1 MRLPFLSRFA
11 PFVVAAI
18 LLASPV
24 LFFGA
29 AKAVGT
35 NSNRV
40 LDWLPRSFEETQRLL
55 WFVERFGSDELL
67 AAGWPGCS
75 IDAPQV
81 EEFVRLA
88 SERKQNNSSFLFFR
102 EVTSGQHV
110 LDELTKPPLN
120 LPDGIAKQRMSSWI
134 LGPDGKATC
143 IIARI
148 QPSEDKVYDRVGAYR
163 CLQEIAAEVGIPADD
178 LRIAGPTAD
187 KFAIDEA
194 GAKWTVQMG
203 IASMLTGCFLA
214 WICLRAWW
222 DVLAI
227 FVTSLLAASASLA
240 IVFYSGYKMDSVLMT
255 MPALVFVLTTSG
267 GIHLTHYLREG
278 LKEVSSE
285 NAPLYAIRIGWLP
298 CTLACVTTMI
308 GLGSLAVSRV
318 TPVIRF
324 GTFSALGVVVCLLFL
339 LSFWPCVSLL
349 LARLRPKQRHEGFG
363 KNEWWEP
370 LFRFATQRWG
380 VVLGAAALLFPL
392 LIFGLARTNTS
403 VHTKDLLPKASN
415 LLSSYG
421 WLQEKIG
428 PLVPVEVVMSFPE
441 DRSDETRKTMVSR
454 AAMVEALRQRIEKL
468 EMSGGCIAAT
478 TFAPELPLGSGA
490 RNTMLRRV
498 VDRHLAKNRDRLVD
512 IGFLRDDVSG
522 DQPTSLWR
530 ISTRVS
536 SEQSDYS
543 VFLSELEKTVEGYL
557 AEVNAD
563 RDGNTAV
570 SAQVCGA
577 IPLIQMAQRQLLIDL
592 IQSFILAFALIG
604 LTMMLMLRRPSA
616 GLVAMIPN
624 VFPTVV
630 VFGLFGLRGKA
641 IDIGTMMTA
650 SVALGI
656 AVDDTLHFLYWV
668 RKAMEAGATRLD
680 AIRQAFRRS
689 ASAVLQTSVICGV
702 GLAPFVVSP
711 FGPLSRFA
719 GGMFALLGAALV
731 GDLLLLPALVASP
744 LGRLFAPKV
753 RDGSETVGTPRTS
766 NLEPSPTVIS

>member
-1 MRLPFLSRFA
+1 MRRPLLSRFA
-11 PFVVAAI
+11 PFVVAAF
-18 LLASPV
+18 LLGSPV

-29 AKAVGT
+29 VKAVGT

-40 LDWLPRSFEETQRLL
+40 LDWLPRSFEETRRLL
-55 WFVERFGSDELL
+55 WFVDRFGSDELL
-67 AAGWPGCS
+67 AAGWPDCS

-81 EEFVRLA
+81 EQFVRLA
-88 SERKQNNSSFLFFR
+88 RERKQDASVPVFR
-102 EVTSGQHV
+102 EVTSGLHV
-110 LDELTKPPLN
+110 LEELTKPPLS
-120 LPDGIAKQRMSSWI
+120 LPDAIAKQRMSSWI
-134 LGPDGKATC
+134 LGPDETATC

-148 QPSEDKVYDRVGAYR
+148 QPDSDGNYDRVGAYQ
-163 CLQEIAAEVGIPADD
+163 CLQEIAAEVGVPADD
-178 LRIAGPTAD
+178 LRIAGPTAN

-194 GAKWTVQMG
+194 GSKWMVQMG
-203 IASMLTGCFLA
+203 LASMLTGCFLA
-214 WICLRAWW
+214 WVCLRAWW

-227 FVTSLLAASASLA
+227 FLAALLASAASLA
-240 IVFYSGYKMDSVLMT
+240 IVFFSGYKMDSVLMT

-278 LKEVSSE
+278 LREVSSE
-285 NAPLYAIRIGWLP
+285 NAPLFAIRIGWLP
-298 CTLACVTTMI
+298 CTLACLTTMI

-324 GTFSALGVVVCLLFL
+324 GVFSAIGVVVCLVFL
-339 LSFWPCVSLL
+339 LSFWPCLSLL
-349 LARLRPKQRHEGFG
+349 LAKARPKKRTANLGE
-363 KNEWWEP
+363 NEWWEP
-370 LFRFATQRWG
+370 LFRFATRRWAT
-380 VVLGAAALLFPL
+380 VLGVAALVFPL
-392 LIFGLARTNTS
+392 LILGLAKTNAS
-403 VHTKDLLPKASN
+403 VHIKDLLPKASH
-415 LLSSYG
+415 LLASYG

-428 PLVPVEVVMSFPE
+428 PLVPVEVVVSFPE
-441 DRSDETRKTMVSR
+441 DAALSADKAMVSR

-478 TFAPELPLGSGA
+478 TFAPELPLGAGG
-490 RNTMLRRV
+490 RNLMLRRV
-498 VDRHLAKNRDRLVD
+498 VGRHLAKNRDRLVEV
-512 IGFLRDDVSG
+512 GFLKDDTSG
-522 DQPTSLWR
+522 EHPLSLWR

-543 VFLSELEKTVEGYL
+543 VFLGELEQTVKDYL
-557 AEVNAD
+557 AEAND
-563 RDGNTAV
+563 GRDENDVVT
-570 SAQVCGA
+570 AQVCGA

-604 LTMMLMLRRPSA
+604 ITMMLMLRRASA
-616 GLVAMIPN
+616 GLIAMIPN

-630 VFGLFGLRGKA
+630 VFGMFGLRGKA

-656 AVDDTLHFLYWV
+656 AVDDTLHFLFWV
-668 RKAMEAGATRLD
+668 RKAMEAGESRLA

-719 GGMFALLGAALV
+719 GGMFALLAAALV

-744 LGRLFAPKV
+744 LGRFFEPRK
-753 RDGSETVGTPRTS
+753 RETVTGSIST
-766 NLEPSPTVIS
+766 NLEPSPSVI